1 VIVRVHALRK
11 AYGSRTVLDGISFEI
26 AEGTLTALVG
36 PNGAG
41 KSTLLRCVAGV
52 TPYEGRI
59 TRFDGLRA
67 ACGAIAYL
75 PQSPRLPADAT
86 VAEIVAVFAADRA
99 DAAVALAP
107 NRARA
112 DAAVAFAPDPGRR
125 AGTLSGGECQRAA
138 LAALLAM
145 RPRLLLLDEPTA
157 DLDSAARRDL
167 LLALTAARDRGA
179 AVVLTTP
186 APQAVDLVATVDR
199 VLAIE
204 AGRIVADA
212 TPAAYL
218 AR

>member
-1 VIVRVHALRK
+1 MIVRVDALRK

-59 TRFDGLRA
+59 RRFDGVRA
-67 ACGAIAYL
+67 ARGAIAYL

-86 VAEIVAVFAADRA
+86 VAEIVAIFATDRA
-99 DAAVALAP
+99 DAAISL
-107 NRARA
+107 
-112 DAAVAFAPDPGRR
+112 APDPGRP
-125 AGTLSGGECQRAA
+125 AGTLSGGERQRAA

-167 LLALTAARDRGA
+167 LRALTAARDGGA

-186 APQAVDLVATVDR
+186 APQAVELVAVADR

-204 AGRIVADA
+204 AGRIVADT

>member
-1 VIVRVHALRK
+1 MIVRVDALRK
-11 AYGSRTVLDGISFEI
+11 AYGSRTVLDGISFDV
-26 AEGTLTALVG
+26 AAGTLTALVG

-41 KSTLLRCVAGV
+41 KSTLLRCLAGV
-52 TPYEGRI
+52 TPHDGRI
-59 TRFDGLRA
+59 TCFGGVPA
-67 ACGAIAYL
+67 ARGAIAYL
-75 PQSPRLPADAT
+75 PQSPRLPAEAT
-86 VAEIVAVFAADRA
+86 VAEIVAVFAVDRVGE
-99 DAAVALAP
+99 AVS
-107 NRARA
+107 
-112 DAAVAFAPDPGRR
+112 FTPDPTRR
-125 AGTLSGGECQRAA
+125 AGTLSGGEGQRAA

-167 LLALTAARDRGA
+167 LRALTAARDEGA

-186 APQAVDLVATVDR
+186 APQVAELVAAADR

-212 TPAAYL
+212 APAAYL

>member
-1 VIVRVHALRK
+1 MIVRVDALRK

-52 TPYEGRI
+52 TPHEGRI
-59 TRFDGLRA
+59 TRFEGTRA
-67 ACGAIAYL
+67 PRGAIAYL
-75 PQSPRLPADAT
+75 PQSPRLPAEAT
-86 VAEIVAVFAADRA
+86 VAEIVVLFAHDRA
-99 DAAVALAP
+99 DAAVS
-107 NRARA
+107 
-112 DAAVAFAPDPGRR
+112 FAPDPTRR
-125 AGTLSGGECQRAA
+125 AGTLSGGEGQRAA

-167 LLALTAARDRGA
+167 LLALTAARDAGA

-186 APQAVDLVATVDR
+186 APQAVELVAAADR